1 MNTVLTVFL
10 AMSLIVT
17 GDTAGKLLTAGGCSP
32 WFAAWSRFLLA
43 GFILFPLLR
52 PTLADIKN
60 IANGKVVLRA
70 VFIVGAIT
78 GMLTALQ
85 TEPIA
90 NVFGAFF
97 ISPVVTYFFA
107 ALFLKEKNTL
117 SRSLFLLLG
126 LCGVMLVVKPGF
138 GATVGIVFALLAGIL
153 HGSYMVTTR
162 WLSGSYRPQFL
173 LFSQLL
179 VGSIL
184 LAPAGVS
191 NFIPH
196 LDWHAG
202 MLIFISSAASAAG
215 NYLLVLASRS
225 ARASLIA
232 PLVYSQ
238 LIAAAVSGYLVF
250 SSLPDLVALLGLG
263 LILLSGLGSFAIA
276 RREGVKTN
284 NPVPPAGA
292 TVATPTTS

>member
-32 WFAAWSRFLLA
+32 WFVAWSRFLLA
-43 GFILFPLLR
+43 GLILFPLVR

-60 IANGKVVLRA
+60 VINGKILLRA

-97 ISPVVTYFFA
+97 ISPVVTYFLA
-107 ALFLKEKNTL
+107 ALLLKENITL
-117 SRSLFLLLG
+117 NRSLFLLLG

-138 GATVGIVFALLAGIL
+138 GATVGIFFALLAGVL

-162 WLSGSYRPQFL
+162 WLSGSYNPQFL

-179 VGSIL
+179 IGSIL
-184 LAPAGVS
+184 LAPPGL
-191 NFIPH
+191 NHFIPH

-232 PLVYSQ
+232 PLIYSQ

-250 SSLPDLVALLGLG
+250 SSIPDLVALAGLG

-276 RREGVKTN
+276 RREGIRANKIDR
-284 NPVPPAGA
+284 PVEVVAAG
-292 TVATPTTS
+292 T

>member
-1 MNTVLTVFL
+1 MNTILTVFL

-17 GDTAGKLLTAGGCSP
+17 GDTAGKILGAGGYSP
-32 WFAAWSRFLLA
+32 WFVAWSRFLLA
-43 GFILFPLLR
+43 GTILLPLLR
-52 PTLADIKN
+52 PTVADIRN
-60 IANGKVVLRA
+60 IANAKIVLRGF
-70 VFIVGAIT
+70 FIVGAIT

-97 ISPVVTYFFA
+97 VSPVVTYFLA
-107 ALFLKEKNTL
+107 GLLLKERITL
-117 SRSLFLLLG
+117 SRSLFLMVGLL
-126 LCGVMLVVKPGF
+126 GVMLVVKPGF
-138 GATVGIVFALLAGIL
+138 GATPGIFFALLAGVL

-162 WLSGSYRPQFL
+162 WLAGSYDPRFL

-179 VGSIL
+179 IGSVL
-184 LAPAGVS
+184 LAPPGLS
-191 NFIPH
+191 SFTPH
-196 LDWHAG
+196 LLDRHAV
-202 MLIFISSAASAAG
+202 LLLCLSSAASAAG

-250 SSLPDLVALLGLG
+250 STLPDLVAFIGLG
-263 LILLSGLGSFAIA
+263 LILLSGVGSLAIA
-276 RREGVKTN
+276 RREGAK
-284 NPVPPAGA
+284 PDRHDPLAEA
-292 TVATPTTS
+292 VAAKG

>member
-17 GDTAGKLLTAGGCSP
+17 GDTAGKLLTADGCSP
-32 WFAAWSRFLLA
+32 WFVAWSRFLLA
-43 GFILFPLLR
+43 GLILFPLVR
-52 PTLADIKN
+52 PTFADLKN
-60 IANGKVVLRA
+60 ITNGKVVLRA
-70 VFIVGAIT
+70 IFIVGAIT
-78 GMLTALQ
+78 GMLTALK

-107 ALFLKEKNTL
+107 ALFLKEKITL
-117 SRSLFLLLG
+117 NRSLFLLLG
-126 LCGVMLVVKPGF
+126 LLGVMLVVKPGF
-138 GATVGIVFALLAGIL
+138 GATVGIVFALLAGVL

-162 WLSGSYRPQFL
+162 WLAGSYGSQFL

-179 VGSIL
+179 IGSIL
-184 LAPAGVS
+184 LAPAGLN
-191 NFIPH
+191 NFIPD
-196 LDWHAG
+196 LNWHAG

-215 NYLLVLASRS
+215 NYLIVLASRS
-225 ARASLIA
+225 AQASLIA

-263 LILLSGLGSFAIA
+263 LILLSGLGSFAVV
-276 RREGVKTN
+276 RREGVNKN
-284 NPVPPAGA
+284 KPEVPA
-292 TVATPTTS
+292 VAAASNS